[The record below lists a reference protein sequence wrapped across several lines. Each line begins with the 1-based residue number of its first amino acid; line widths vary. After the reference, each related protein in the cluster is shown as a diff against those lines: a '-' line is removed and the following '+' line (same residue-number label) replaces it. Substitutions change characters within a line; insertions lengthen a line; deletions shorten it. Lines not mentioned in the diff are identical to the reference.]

1 MAAGGGTFL
10 DELFDCF
17 ASFAGAL
24 LNSTE
29 QFLIL
34 ALDVR
39 EIVIRELG
47 PLLFQ
52 LARHDGPIAGDSKFV
67 HGAKLWAQRL
77 PAMGLNPT
85 EGEPGSRPAGRTMG

>member
-1 MAAGGGTFL
+1 
-10 DELFDCF
+10 
-17 ASFAGAL
+17 
-24 LNSTE
+24 
-29 QFLIL
+29 
-34 ALDVR
+34 
-39 EIVIRELG
+39 LG